1 MVHGETATI
10 RNQVCGV
17 REEWEGGERS
27 REDVR
32 EWGEGGEGG
41 GRKK

>member
-1 MVHGETATI
+1 
-10 RNQVCGV
+10 VCGV

-32 EWGEGGEGG
+32 EWGEGGAGG
-41 GRKK
+41 GGKK